1 MNSQM
6 EANVA
11 DEVSSIFSEEAI
23 TSTYLINQK
32 NAERSK
38 LFLSMATLLGLYVMV
53 ATLVLAI
60 KASNPPGLLTFL
72 NDHISS
78 AQLVT
83 PHRNP
88 PVTDRQAIHWARD
101 RVCDLLSLHFKKYSD
116 QVSRRKSYFAG
127 DGWLFYQQ
135 SLLDNNVI
143 KTIKEE
149 GLIIT
154 AINQGTPRLL
164 QKYRLDGKINWR
176 IEMPILQTIQG
187 ASDTPE
193 TVRKVVSVTVEE
205 SRRDE
210 SIEGLKIRVFGV
222 IE

>member
-1 MNSQM
+1 
-6 EANVA
+6 
-11 DEVSSIFSEEAI
+11 
-23 TSTYLINQK
+23 
-32 NAERSK
+32 
-38 LFLSMATLLGLYVMV
+38 
-53 ATLVLAI
+53 
-60 KASNPPGLLTFL
+60 
-72 NDHISS
+72 
-78 AQLVT
+78 
-83 PHRNP
+83 
-88 PVTDRQAIHWARD
+88 
-101 RVCDLLSLHFKKYSD
+101 
-116 QVSRRKSYFAG
+116 
-127 DGWLFYQQ
+127 
-135 SLLDNNVI
+135 
-143 KTIKEE
+143 
-149 GLIIT
+149 LIIT